1 MLRIKEIIKEKGTSV
16 QEVAK
21 KMGIQ
26 PPSLSR
32 AINGN
37 TTVEMLEKI
46 ADAIGCEV
54 SDFFERKEPNN
65 FKCPNCGYDL
75 NVKIE

>member
-1 MLRIKEIIKEKGTSV
+1 MLRIKEVIKEQGTSV

-21 KMGIQ
+21 KMGVQ

-37 TTVEMLEKI
+37 TTVEMLDRIAGALGVSITELFEKKT
-46 ADAIGCEV
+46 AAT
-54 SDFFERKEPNN
+54 R
-65 FKCPNCGYDL
+65 CPHCGNEL
-75 NVKIE
+75 KINIE